1 MKNRKKLIILILI
14 IIIGLIFATF
24 YYMNK
29 SQVYNKTL
37 SSATKAVATEEYDKA
52 ITLYE
57 EALNYKKD
65 SDVNKKI
72 VLANLLIKSKAT
84 YNTAIKQATNKDYIG
99 AVNSFKKVDKQDTKR
114 YSLAQNKVS
123 ELTKLYIADNLK
135 GANDN
140 LSSSKFDEANKYL
153 DSIFKVD
160 ANNVDAKIVKANLEK
175 AIQKQKDD
183 VEIQANAES
192 EAKKITTFDQ
202 AMKIA
207 INSNDFKKMV
217 KGLTKKTDTWY
228 VRSDNTGV
236 GLSPGG
242 VIGNE
247 KGPSIFVKDE
257 PLNNGWSIVNNKN
270 VFNITIGYI
279 GLHTT
284 HIGQGYWVEYNTG
297 KLFRWDNG
305 QAKEVE

>member
-29 SQVYNKTL
+29 AQVYNKTL
-37 SSATKAVATEEYDKA
+37 SSANKAVATEEYDKA

-72 VLANLLIKSKAT
+72 VLANLLIKSKAI

-140 LSSSKFDEANKYL
+140 LASSKFDEANKYL
-153 DSIFKVD
+153 DNIFKLD
-160 ANNVDAKIVKANLEK
+160 AKNVDAKKL
-175 AIQKQKDD
+175 
-183 VEIQANAES
+183 
-192 EAKKITTFDQ
+192 
-202 AMKIA
+202 
-207 INSNDFKKMV
+207 
-217 KGLTKKTDTWY
+217 L
-228 VRSDNTGV
+228 
-236 GLSPGG
+236 
-242 VIGNE
+242 
-247 KGPSIFVKDE
+247 
-257 PLNNGWSIVNNKN
+257 LNR
-270 VFNITIGYI
+270 YA
-279 GLHTT
+279 L
-284 HIGQGYWVEYNTG
+284 
-297 KLFRWDNG
+297 
-305 QAKEVE
+305 